1 MKLLN
6 QLEPSLARMHNRSS
20 NLGKRMFRFV
30 HSSQLIHQEE
40 EIKEIWT
47 NFLMK
52 NQRNKFHNN
61 VIYRPVFLGHSPGS
75 SKCNI
80 DFEDTFK
87 KNLRTRYWMQLL
99 IAWITIVICK
109 FKLLKMKP
117 PGFMECGPCGFK
129 NLTYKCRQQ

>member
-61 VIYRPVFLGHSPGS
+61 VIYRPGFLGHSPGS

-87 KNLRTRYWMQLL
+87 KKSKNPILNAIVNCLNNHCDMQ
-99 IAWITIVICK
+99 IQAT
-109 FKLLKMKP
+109 
-117 PGFMECGPCGFK
+117 K
-129 NLTYKCRQQ
+129 NEAPRVYGVWSLWV